1 MLQRDKLLGLAR
13 RYVWYTQPDAVIDA
27 DMRLL
32 IASAME
38 RGSWQDAHALLQHVG
53 EQAFADV
60 LYDHPAGALS
70 AKSLAFWHCRL
81 GLPGDPPEPRVRQF
95 DH

>member
-1 MLQRDKLLGLAR
+1 MLQRDALLGMAR
-13 RYVWYTQPDAVIDA
+13 RYVWYTPPEQVIDD

-38 RGSWQDAHALLQHVG
+38 RGSWQDVHALLEHVG
-53 EQAFADV
+53 EQAFIDV
-60 LYDHPAGALS
+60 LHDHPPGAIS
-70 AKSLAFWHCRL
+70 AKSLAFWHVRL
-81 GLPGDPPEPRVRQF
+81 GLDGDPPEPRVRRF